1 MKNKVCFS
9 MLFVALCFAA
19 HTALGYSVTV
29 DQAVQRYPWN
39 GVVDIDYTVTA
50 EADEILACDD
60 VLSFS
65 VCNNETGETYPVL
78 TVLQGLVPMTSGR
91 HRITWLANRDG
102 ATFNSADVTVTASF
116 VRYNPVYMEIDISG
130 GSTAKSYPVKY
141 LSAPPEGGFNTD
153 EYKGDKIVLR
163 RIHPG
168 GFMAGSPVGEYKRAA
183 ESEEQHPVVIGN
195 AFYISIFEVTQKQYT
210 NICGSNPSK
219 LTTDG
224 DYRPVE
230 CRSWNDIRNN
240 ANWPGSTAVGATQF
254 FGLLRTKC
262 MSEGADGAYSVKVDG
277 FDLPTSYEWEYACR
291 AGSVGTYYTSDEIVT
306 TEARA
311 TEVMKTLGR
320 YAGNKDDDKGNSD
333 GHTKVGSYLPNA
345 WGLYDMLGNVA
356 EYCLDYYYA
365 DAVYL
370 DQIVDPV
377 GGTSI
382 LGSNR
387 SMRGGNFTSPSHAWG
402 TLAYC
407 RPAARMNESAS
418 INSRK
423 DSGIGIRLARRF
435 GDATGEAA
443 VNVKTDRGSWS
454 LAKTALDLS
463 ASWSVEKPD
472 SDVLKNLSYSS
483 VGWDFDEGEAGFST
497 KLTATAGTL
506 EDGAFT
512 PGADPD
518 IIVEE
523 ALTGRRTDY
532 AWQPDG
538 VGKKLYKLAHTVAKS
553 TTVDRLRTLN
563 AYFDF
568 SGCVM
573 AATRGEVEAAVRSGV
588 GYELELQGET
598 ETLWQPVA
606 GAGSGVTA
614 PSGLASGGTS
624 TMSFAFDGTGTLS
637 WKWSLVG
644 GTVSATI
651 DGRPVETLAN
661 VAGWTQATAQV
672 DDYGHHLVVF
682 TFTSAGDGKTASL
695 KDVVWNRPSADERA
709 ADSSAAVVVDLR
721 EGVRRLKKFEELLPF
736 VYSPTNFV
744 GLSGTTAG
752 SVARVS
758 VVQLAPELTDDLTQW
773 TNTIAGTEMVLV
785 EASDESS
792 VLWSAKQGVWRA
804 LFEIEDEGGV
814 VHAESAI
821 FDLRKYC
828 NGLMLILR

>member
-1 MKNKVCFS
+1 MKNNFRVL
-9 MLFVALCFAA
+9 MVLFAVSLAGRSAF
-19 HTALGYSVTV
+19 GYSVTV

-50 EADEILACDD
+50 EANEISACDD
-60 VLSFS
+60 VLSFT
-65 VCNNETGETYPVL
+65 VRNNVTGENYPVL
-78 TVLQGLVPMTSGR
+78 TVLQGLVPMMAGR

-102 ATFNSADVTVTASF
+102 ATFNSEDVTVTASF
-116 VRYNPVYMEIDISG
+116 VRYNPVYMVIDVSG
-130 GSTAKSYPVKY
+130 GSKATSYPVDY
-141 LSAPPEGGFNTD
+141 LTAPPTGGFNTD

-163 RIHPG
+163 RVHPG
-168 GFMAGSPVGEYKRAA
+168 GFMAGSPTGEYGRTAA
-183 ESEEQHPVVIGN
+183 SEEQHPVVIGN
-195 AFYISIFEVTQKQYT
+195 AFYIGLFEVTQRQYT
-210 NICGSNPSK
+210 NVVGTTTAK
-219 LTTDG
+219 LPG
-224 DYRPVE
+224 DYRPMDGLSWVNI
-230 CRSWNDIRNN
+230 RSTTT
-240 ANWPGSTAVGATQF
+240 WPDDTNVGASTF
-254 FGLLRTKC
+254 FGVLRKKC
-262 MSEGADGAYSVKVDG
+262 LSKDVGNAYSVKVDG

-291 AGSVGTYYTSDEIVT
+291 AGSVGTYYTSDEVVT
-306 TEARA
+306 TAARA
-311 TEVMKTLGR
+311 TEVMATLGR
-320 YAGNKDDDKGNSD
+320 YASNKTDDKGNSD
-333 GHTKVGSYLPNA
+333 GHTTVGSYLPNA

-356 EYCLDYYYA
+356 EWCLDYHYA

-377 GGTSI
+377 GGTSV
-382 LGSNR
+382 LNTYR
-387 SMRGGNFTSPSHAWG
+387 TMRGGNFSSVQHLWG
-402 TLAYC
+402 TLSHC
-407 RPAARMNESAS
+407 RPAARMSQNPT
-418 INSRK
+418 INSKR
-423 DSGIGIRLARRF
+423 DSGVGFRLARRF

-443 VNVKTDRGSWS
+443 LNVKTDRGSWS
-454 LAKTALDLS
+454 LAKTSLDLS
-463 ASWSVEKPD
+463 PSWSVEKPG

-483 VGWDFDEGEAGFST
+483 VGWDFNEVEAGFST

-506 EDGAFT
+506 EGGAFT

-518 IIVEE
+518 IIVAET
-523 ALTGRRTDY
+523 LSGRRTDY
-532 AWQPDG
+532 TWQPDG
-538 VGKKLYKLAHTVAKS
+538 VGKKFYRLSHTVAKS

-588 GYELELQGET
+588 GYALDLQGET

-606 GAGSGVTA
+606 GAGSGVSA
-614 PSGLASGGTS
+614 PTGLASGGTS

-637 WKWSLVG
+637 WKWSLAG
-644 GTVSATI
+644 GTISATI
-651 DGRPVETLAN
+651 DGRQVGTLAN
-661 VAGWTQATAQV
+661 VADWTQATAQV

-695 KDVVWNRPSADERA
+695 KDVVWNRPSTDERA
-709 ADSSAAVVVDLR
+709 AGSSAAVAVDLR
-721 EGVRRLKKFEELLPF
+721 EGVRRLRKFGELLPF

-758 VVQLAPELTDDLTQW
+758 VVQLAPEPTDDLTQW